1 MSRVDFVDRD
11 APWKW
16 RFERMSTKRPL
27 PIIAITAGDPCGIG
41 PDVALTAATSRDVLD
56 CCAPIIIGD
65 RAALAPTRDVFHPGL
80 SFVNVDLE
88 GGATLDRAALA
99 PNEVAIIEPG
109 ALSNPLP
116 FGSDCAEGGRS
127 SYDNVAKAIA
137 LGRRHLVHGIATA
150 PISKTAWRMAGILA
164 PGHTEVFADAF
175 NAREWAMLLTSPT
188 ISVGLVTLHQPLS
201 SVPRDVTT
209 KRIVMVARLMDETL
223 LRAYGKR
230 PRLAILGLNPHA
242 GENGLLGKEDGEIV
256 APAVEQARAAGL
268 NVTGPLP
275 PDTAF
280 TSRARSRFDGYVCM
294 YHDQGLIPF
303 KMLAFEDG
311 VNMTMGLEGIVRT
324 SPDHGTAW
332 DLAGKTRADASSMI
346 AAVKLAARLAASNM
360 EA

>member
-1 MSRVDFVDRD
+1 M
-11 APWKW
+11 
-16 RFERMSTKRPL
+16 TNHL

-41 PDVALTAATSRDVLD
+41 PDVALTAATSREVLD
-56 CCAPIIIGD
+56 CCMPVIIGD
-65 RAALAPTRDVFHPGL
+65 SAALAPTRDLFHPGL
-80 SFVNVDLE
+80 GFVNVDLE
-88 GGATLDRAALA
+88 SGATFESVAMASG
-99 PNEVAIIEPG
+99 EVAIIEPG
-109 ALSNPLP
+109 ALSQPLP
-116 FGSDCAEGGRS
+116 FGKDRAEGGRS
-127 SYDNVAKAIA
+127 SYDNVERAIR
-137 LGRRHLVHGIATA
+137 LGKSGLIHGIATA
-150 PISKTAWRMAGILA
+150 PISKTAWRMAGIMA

-201 SVPRDVTT
+201 TVPRDVTT
-209 KRIVMVARLMDETL
+209 ERIVMVARLMDETL

-242 GENGLLGKEDGEIV
+242 GENGLLGGEDFAVVE
-256 APAVEQARAAGL
+256 PAVTQAREAGL
-268 NVTGPLP
+268 DVTGPLP

-280 TSRARSRFDGYVCM
+280 TSRARARFDGYVCM

-332 DLAGKTRADASSMI
+332 DLAGETRADASSMI
-346 AAVKLAARLAASNM
+346 AAVKLAARLATTNAR
-360 EA
+360 A